1 MKWFEMGRKAEQKK
15 LDLDLLQWTGLSG
28 EKQGTAMLQGM
39 VALQV
44 PYNQS
49 IMHSAILNLIAYA

>member
-1 MKWFEMGRKAEQKK
+1 MVRDGQKSSTK
-15 LDLDLLQWTGLSG
+15 KINLDLLQRTGLSG

-49 IMHSAILNLIAYA
+49 IMHSTMLIA